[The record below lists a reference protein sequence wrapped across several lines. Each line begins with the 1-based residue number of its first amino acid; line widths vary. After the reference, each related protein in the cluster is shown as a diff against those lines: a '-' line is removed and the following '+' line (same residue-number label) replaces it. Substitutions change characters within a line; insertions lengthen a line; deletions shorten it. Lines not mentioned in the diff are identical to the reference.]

1 MSYISLIS
9 MLIGGFLLGRLSCR
23 KERQS
28 EEPETREETSA
39 DIYGGEY
46 ESPVDLFE
54 AVKRK

>member
-1 MSYISLIS
+1 MGYISLVS

-28 EEPETREETSA
+28 EEPEKREETSA
-39 DIYGGEY
+39 DIYGREY
-46 ESPVDLFE
+46 KNPVGLFE